1 MRERTATSLYNYW
14 NRLRRGRPAPLRLEI
29 EPKHIA
35 PLLPETFIV
44 ECAEGGGFRF
54 RLAGTRICEFLGRE
68 LRNAD
73 LIDLWETD
81 KDRVA
86 LLALVRRI
94 VTEGKVGYG
103 LFEIQS
109 ASGRKANFEMTLL
122 PLVHD
127 GLLITRL
134 LGTMS
139 AVNPPWWLGTETAQ
153 SFRLNSTKL
162 MSPNDPNAVFPPEGP
177 VEQNNELDNV
187 VMMRPAKRRFRILDG
202 GRTEPVA

>member
-1 MRERTATSLYNYW
+1 MRERTATSLYTYW

-73 LIDLWETD
+73 LIDLWEADTD
-81 KDRVA
+81 RIA

-109 ASGRKANFEMTLL
+109 ASGRTANFEMTLL
-122 PLVHD
+122 PLLHD
-127 GLLITRL
+127 GLLTRL

-139 AVNPPWWLGTETAQ
+139 AVNPPWWLGTEAAQ
-153 SFRLNSTKL
+153 SFRLNWTKL
-162 MSPNDPNAVFPPEGP
+162 MSPNDTNAVFPPEAP
-177 VEQNNELDNV
+177 VEQDNALDNV
-187 VMMRPAKRRFRILDG
+187 VIMRPAKRRFRILDG
-202 GRTEPVA
+202 GRTEPVP